1 MPYDP
6 DSISTP
12 LNGVEKVNG
21 LSIDEQK
28 RANLFLS
35 LLEHSERILQ
45 PLMPTT
51 DKDGVYRY
59 EHHFL
64 AVNGEWTSDKNAIL
78 VVAKEISA
86 LHAKHLLENKVR
98 ELKEILGVKKTSDN
112 IRVNSTTFSKH
123 DEQETSIGT
132 NADENDRLV
141 DTTEVYEMFA
151 DDLSESTKSLEK
163 LAAYIEGELP

>member
-1 MPYDP
+1 M
-6 DSISTP
+6 
-12 LNGVEKVNG
+12 
-21 LSIDEQK
+21 
-28 RANLFLS
+28 
-35 LLEHSERILQ
+35 
-45 PLMPTT
+45 
-51 DKDGVYRY
+51 
-59 EHHFL
+59 
-64 AVNGEWTSDKNAIL
+64 
-78 VVAKEISA
+78 
-86 LHAKHLLENKVR
+86 VR
-98 ELKEILGVKKTSDN
+98 ELIEILGVKKTSDN